1 MEMELLMKP
10 DLSYITGFI
19 QTDGSH
25 SGDPEKKGRITIEL
39 AVRDELH
46 LEAIAAALPWRTSL
60 RKRTRQTNF
69 STGDYTTVILHL
81 FAQDA
86 RRFFAAAGVTPGQK
100 SATVGPPTTPFAA
113 PDYVRGI
120 IDGDGSVGFTGRGY
134 PFISIVTAS
143 ERLARYLCD
152 VMAEVCMVRRTAGRN
167 ARDGVYN
174 IMVTSTAAQALAIWC
189 YYDGALALPR
199 KAIAATETR
208 PSRASVTP
216 ALASLTRKRP
226 TQFAIGSMGRYS
238 CPLPAAN
245 QVFSACAR
253 SGCGPR

>member
-1 MEMELLMKP
+1 MELELLMKP

-100 SATVGPPTTPFAA
+100 SATA
-113 PDYVRGI
+113 
-120 IDGDGSVGFTGRGY
+120 
-134 PFISIVTAS
+134 
-143 ERLARYLCD
+143 
-152 VMAEVCMVRRTAGRN
+152 
-167 ARDGVYN
+167 
-174 IMVTSTAAQALAIWC
+174 
-189 YYDGALALPR
+189 
-199 KAIAATETR
+199 
-208 PSRASVTP
+208 
-216 ALASLTRKRP
+216 
-226 TQFAIGSMGRYS
+226 
-238 CPLPAAN
+238 PLPFPAK
-245 QVFSACAR
+245 QSRRRRHGRLVLR
-253 SGCGPR
+253 